1 MIESLLRVAL
11 QQRLVVLVVAFALL
25 GFGID
30 AARKLSIDAF
40 PDVTN
45 IQVQVAT
52 EAPGYSPEEVERF
65 ITVPVE
71 LAMTG
76 LPGLTEMRSLSQMGL
91 SIVTVIFTDATD
103 VFFARQL
110 VLERMLKA
118 APRMPRGVTPVL
130 GPVNTVLGEIYQYTL
145 EHPDDGQRALT
156 YEELMERRTLQDW
169 VVRPLLRTIPG
180 VAEVNSQGGYVKQY
194 QVLPSPDR
202 LRHFGISLREVFD
215 SLDRNNANSGGG
227 VLPQFDHQFLIRGV
241 ALITDLDDIRRIVL
255 KEVGG
260 VPVYLGNVAEVRI
273 GHEVRV
279 GAMIKN
285 GQTESVCGIVM
296 MLRGG
301 NAKEITERVKAKV
314 AEINANGTLPGGLRI
329 VPFYDRTVLV
339 DAALAT
345 VTSSLTQ
352 GIVLV
357 VAILFVFMGE
367 VRSSLIVCITL
378 VLTPLLTFLVMNHYG
393 ISANLMT
400 LGGLAIAI
408 GMVVD
413 GSIVVAENAMSHLS
427 RRRDS
432 GASKVRIVFDSTL
445 EVGTPVLFGVGV
457 VVLVFVPLLLLEGM
471 EGKLF
476 APLALTI
483 VIAQLISLVL
493 ALTLAPV
500 LSSWVLVPHE
510 QAGTRLIAWMKRPYA
525 GLLHWLMPRPVLVVA
540 AMFTLLTAALGLV
553 PFLGTSFIPILNEGT
568 ITPAVWRLPNIAFDE
583 SLRMETESMRQV
595 MQVPGVRMAVSK
607 LGRGEAPIDP
617 VLPNESDP
625 VVTLAPQDEMP
636 AGWDKT
642 RIEDEIRERLLRA
655 LPGIQLVMTQ
665 PIAARV
671 DEMVTGVRS
680 QVVIKLFGEDL
691 PVLKEISEGIAKV
704 LQGIR
709 GTRDLRIQRV
719 TGQQYLVAEVD
730 RPAIARH
737 GLNASDIH
745 DIIEMAVAGKRATE
759 IFEGFRR
766 FDAVV
771 RFPEAFRDTVEHFHT
786 LLLTSPAG
794 ALVPLDDLAHIGLQ
808 DGPAQITREMA
819 RRRIVI
825 GTNLV
830 DRDVGSYVA
839 EAQKKIAQV
848 VDLPEGYSL
857 VWGGQFEN
865 MQRAMERLGIT
876 VPVTIAMIFFLLFL
890 LFNSARHAT
899 LILLLLPFSCIGG
912 VFGLYVSGEYL
923 SVPASIGF
931 IALLGIAVLNGV
943 VLVTRILDLRR
954 AGLDQHDACVQA
966 CLQRLRPVLMTATT
980 TLLGL
985 IPMLFATGPGS
996 EVQRPLAIV
1005 VISGLAFSTALT
1017 LLVLPTIYH
1026 WFEETQTN
1034 PLLSGDPERLERA
1047 AR

>member
-1 MIESLLRVAL
+1 MLEALVRAAL
-11 QQRLVVLVVAFALL
+11 QQRLVVLIVALALL

-71 LAMTG
+71 LAMIG
-76 LPGLTEMRSLSQMGL
+76 APGLTELRSLSQNGL
-91 SIVTVIFTDATD
+91 SIVTVVFTDATD
-103 VFFARQL
+103 IYFARQL
-110 VLERMLKA
+110 VLERMLQA
-118 APRMPRGVTPVL
+118 AARMPRGVTPVL
-130 GPVNTVLGEIYQYTL
+130 GPVSTALGEIYQYTL
-145 EHPDDGQRALT
+145 ERPDDGRRALT

-180 VAEVNSQGGYVKQY
+180 VAEVNSQGGYVRQY

-202 LRHFGISLREVFD
+202 LRHFKISLREVFNA
-215 SLDRNNANSGGG
+215 LDRNNANSGGG
-227 VLPQFDHQFLIRGV
+227 VLPQFAHQFLIRGLG
-241 ALITDLDDIRRIVL
+241 LITSLDDIRRIVL
-255 KEVGG
+255 REIGG
-260 VPVYLGNVAEVRI
+260 TPVFVRDVAEVRF

-285 GQTESVCGIVM
+285 GYTESVCGIVM
-296 MLRGG
+296 MIRGG
-301 NAKEITERVKAKV
+301 NAKEVTERVKAKV
-314 AEINANGTLPGGLRI
+314 AKINADGTLPDGLQI
-329 VPFYDRTVLV
+329 VPFYDRTELV
-339 DAALAT
+339 DAALNT
-345 VTSSLTQ
+345 VTMALAQ

-367 VRSSLIVCITL
+367 IRSSLIVCATL
-378 VLTPLLTFLVMNHYG
+378 VLTPLLTFIVMNHYG

-413 GSIVVAENAMSHLS
+413 GSIVVAENAASHLN

-432 GASKVRIVFDSTL
+432 GESKVRIVFESTL
-445 EVGTPVLFGVGV
+445 EVGTPVIFGVGV

-471 EGKLF
+471 EGLLF

-483 VIAQLISLVL
+483 AIAQLISLVL
-493 ALTLAPV
+493 GMTLAPA
-500 LSSWVLVPHE
+500 LSSYLLKP
-510 QAGTRLIAWMKRPYA
+510 QAQTETRLIAWMKRPYA
-525 GLLHWLMPRPVLVVA
+525 RLLHWLMPKGALVVA
-540 AMFTLLTAALGLV
+540 VMVGLLAAALGLF
-553 PFLGTSFIPILNEGT
+553 PLLGTSFIPILNEGT
-568 ITPAVWRLPNIAFDE
+568 ITPAVIRLPKIAFDE

-595 MQVPGVRMAVSK
+595 MEVPGVRMAVSK
-607 LGRGEAPIDP
+607 LGRGETPVDP
-617 VLPNESDP
+617 ALPHESDP
-625 VVTLAPQDEMP
+625 VVTLAPHGEMP
-636 AGWDKT
+636 EGWDKT
-642 RIEDEIRERLLRA
+642 RIEEEIRRRLHRA

-680 QVVIKLFGEDL
+680 QIVIKLFGEDL
-691 PVLKEISEGIAKV
+691 PVLKEKSEQIARV
-704 LQGIR
+704 LRDIR
-709 GTRDLRIQRV
+709 GTRDLRLQLV
-719 TGQQYLVAEVD
+719 TGQQYLVAELD
-730 RPAIARH
+730 RAAMARH

-745 DIIEMAVAGKRATE
+745 DIIEIAVAGKRATE

-771 RFPEAFRDTVEHFHT
+771 RFPERFRDTVEHLHT
-786 LLLTSPAG
+786 LILMAPSG
-794 ALVPLDDLAHIGLQ
+794 AVVPLDDVAEIGLR
-808 DGPAQITREMA
+808 DGPAVITREMA
-819 RRRIVI
+819 RRRVVI
-825 GTNLV
+825 GANLV
-830 DRDVGSYVA
+830 DRDVGTYVA
-839 EAQKKIAQV
+839 EAQEKIARA

-865 MQRAMERLGIT
+865 MQRAMARLGVT
-876 VPVTIAMIFFLLFL
+876 VPITIAMIFFLLFL
-890 LFNSARHAT
+890 LFNSLRYAA

-912 VFGLYVSGEYL
+912 VFGLYASGEYL

-943 VLVTRILDLRR
+943 VMVSCILDLRKQ
-954 AGLDQHDACVQA
+954 GLSQHDACVKA
-966 CLQRLRPVLMTATT
+966 CMQRLRPVLMTATT

-985 IPMLFATGPGS
+985 IPLLFATGPGS
-996 EVQRPLAIV
+996 EVQRPLAVV

-1017 LLVLPTIYH
+1017 LLVLPTVYR
-1026 WFEETQTN
+1026 WFEEKRVE
-1034 PLLSGDPERLERA
+1034 P
-1047 AR
+1047 